1 MKRLAFV
8 GVLLLALTAC
18 ANGKDGAQPQT
29 DTATTTTTTAASET
43 TATQPAQTT
52 TTAAPAAQEKPMS
65 EYENKVAELHTTAG
79 EIDIRFFPDVAPNH
93 VKNFID
99 LAQKGFYD
107 GTKFHR
113 VIPGFMIQGG
123 DPNTK
128 SGDPNTWGTGGAD
141 TNVKAEFNTVSH
153 KRGIVSMARAQHP
166 DSASSQFFI
175 VVADSPFL
183 DRQYSVF
190 GQVTK
195 GMDVADKIVSAPRG
209 ANDRPN
215 DPTTIT
221 KVVIR
226 DAREDEKGPTP
237 K

>member
-1 MKRLAFV
+1 LKQALFACLIALAAS
-8 GVLLLALTAC
+8 GC
-18 ANGKDGAQPQT
+18 APASPDANTTTGN
-29 DTATTTTTTAASET
+29 DTATTTAATATTASAAE
-43 TATQPAQTT
+43 TATVPPPADK
-52 TTAAPAAQEKPMS
+52 EKPMS
-65 EYENKVAELHTTAG
+65 YYENKVAELHTKAG

-99 LAQKGFYD
+99 LAEKGFYN

-113 VIPGFMIQGG
+113 IIPGFMVQGG
-123 DPNTK
+123 DPNTIK
-128 SGDPNTWGTGGAD
+128 GDPNTWGTGGAPS
-141 TNVKAEFNTVSH
+141 NVRAEFNTVSH

-166 DSASSQFFI
+166 DSGSSQFFI
-175 VVADSPFL
+175 VVNDSSFL

-195 GMDVADKIVSAPRG
+195 GMDVADKIVSAPRD

-215 DPTTIT
+215 NPTTIT
-221 KVVIR
+221 SITIR
-226 DAREDEKGPTP
+226 DARPDEQGPAP

>member
-1 MKRLAFV
+1 LKQALFAFLIAIA
-8 GVLLLALTAC
+8 GC
-18 ANGKDGAQPQT
+18 APASNDAKPSSNN
-29 DTATTTTTTAASET
+29 DTATTTAATTTEA
-43 TATQPAQTT
+43 
-52 TTAAPAAQEKPMS
+52 AAPAPAAAEKEKPMS

-113 VIPGFMIQGG
+113 VIPGFMVQGG

-128 SGDPNTWGTGGAD
+128 SGNPATWGTGGAD
-141 TNVKAEFNTVSH
+141 KNVKAEFNSVSH
-153 KRGIVSMARAQHP
+153 KRGIVSMARSGHP

-175 VVADSPFL
+175 VVKSSPFL
-183 DRQYSVF
+183 DNQYTVF
-190 GQVTK
+190 GEVTK
-195 GMDVADKIVSAPRG
+195 GMDVADQIVSAPRD

-215 DPTTIT
+215 NPTTIT
-221 KVVIR
+221 KVTIR
-226 DAREDEKGPTP
+226 DARPDEQGPAP